1 MRVPLSW
8 LKEYIEGQIDDN
20 IIADS
25 LTMAGLEV
33 AALEQIDR
41 DKVLEIEVTPNRS
54 DCLSIIGIAREVKAI
69 FDLKLKE
76 PVFRIKKELKGSNFN
91 IIIANPEL
99 CYRYAVRIIKGI
111 TVGPSPQWLKE
122 RIEKCGIRS
131 INNIVD
137 ITNYVLLEYGH
148 PLHAFDLDLLEGHRI
163 RVGTPADF
171 GKEDEE
177 IETLDGVKRKLSK
190 EDLLIW
196 DGVKPI
202 AIAGVMG
209 SANSEVTDKT
219 KNILIESAYFK
230 PESIRRTSKR
240 LGLITEASYRFER
253 GTDIEALK
261 EALDRTAFLIQEV
274 AGGDI
279 YEIIDIYPK
288 RIPQVKISFNTQKL
302 CKFIGVNLKD
312 EEIINILHRLH
323 IKVHKEGDLHVAHV
337 PSHRQDLSIPED
349 IAEEVARIFGYDKI
363 PSELPQVF
371 KPLFEDEEFS
381 KKRRFLR
388 NIRTFMI
395 NLGYNEAVNFSFM
408 SPEELNIFEIPQDDI
423 RRKYVSLLNPLRQE
437 ESTLRTMLMPGLLKN
452 VERNT
457 SRGIDSVR
465 FFEIGKVFFKND
477 ETILPKEIV
486 HLGLI
491 VKKEEDYKTP
501 FKEDPY
507 DFYALKGILDG
518 LFRHLKIEKFFY
530 NRSEES
536 FLHKGQSADIFV
548 KGDKI
553 GFIGMIS
560 PRVLSKYDFKTKPHI
575 CMAEINLEKLFS
587 IYSEVS
593 YITYK
598 PFSMYPPV
606 KRDTALLI
614 SRDFEAQKLLDL
626 IKKYGSDLIEDFY
639 IFDIYKGKGIPEGK
653 QNIAFRVIYR
663 AFDRTLKSEE
673 VTELHT
679 KLIEKIISETGAE
692 IRS

>member
-8 LKEYIEGQIDDN
+8 LKEYLEGQIDDN

-33 AALEQIDR
+33 AALENIDR

-69 FDLKLKE
+69 FDLKLKK
-76 PVFRIKKELKGSNFN
+76 PVFNIEKELKGSNFN
-91 IIIANPEL
+91 IIIANSEL
-99 CYRYAVRIIKGI
+99 CYRYAARIVKGI
-111 TVGPSPQWLKE
+111 KVGPSPEWLKE

-148 PLHAFDLDLLEGHRI
+148 PLHAFDLDLLEGNCI

-171 GKEDEE
+171 GKEEE
-177 IETLDGVKRKLSK
+177 EMETLDGVKRKLSR

-196 DGVKPI
+196 DGIKPI

-209 SANSEVTDKT
+209 GANTEVTDKT
-219 KNILIESAYFK
+219 KNIIIESAYFK
-230 PESIRRTSKR
+230 TESIRRTSKR

-253 GTDIEALK
+253 GTDIEALI
-261 EALDRTAFLIQEV
+261 EALDRAAFLIKEI

-279 YEIIDIYPK
+279 YEILDVYPK
-288 RIPQVKISFNTQKL
+288 KIPQVKISFSTQKL
-302 CKFIGVNLKD
+302 SQFIGVNLKED
-312 EEIINILHRLH
+312 EIINILNRLH
-323 IKVHKEGDLHVAHV
+323 IKVYKEGDFYIAHV
-337 PSHRQDLSIPED
+337 PSHRQDLSMPED

-363 PSELPQVF
+363 PAELPQVF
-371 KPLFEDEEFS
+371 KPVFEDVESS

-388 NIRTFMI
+388 SIRNFII
-395 NLGYNEAVNFSFM
+395 NLGFNEAVNFSFI
-408 SPEELNIFEIPQDDI
+408 SPEELNIFEIPENDL

-437 ESTLRTMLMPGLLKN
+437 ESILRTMLMPGLLRN

-465 FFEIGKVFFKND
+465 VFEIGKVFFKND
-477 ETILPKEIV
+477 ETILPTEDI
-486 HLGLI
+486 HLGII
-491 VKKEEDYKTP
+491 VKKEEDYKNP

-507 DFYALKGILDG
+507 DFFALKGVLDG
-518 LFRHLKIEKFFY
+518 LFRHLKIENLLY
-530 NRSEES
+530 HRSKES

-553 GFIGMIS
+553 GFIGIIS

-587 IYSEVS
+587 IHSKNCS
-593 YITYK
+593 LNYK

-614 SRDFEAQKLLDL
+614 SKDFEAQKLLDL

-679 KLIEKIISETGAE
+679 KLIERIISETGAE